1 MNSRGGK
8 TYETLIMLQEHKVLI
23 AEKIWLG
30 IEGAS
35 LIKLAPST
43 EEPPKEKGANGKNI

>member
-1 MNSRGGK
+1 MSLSTFVSTAEAQEGNGGS
-8 TYETLIMLQEHKVLI
+8 TYQNWYGSK
-23 AEKIWLG
+23 
-30 IEGAS
+30 GAS